1 MGPGF
6 IGPGL
11 MQPEDRARTLRV
23 AGYLAGAYPLAG
35 AYHLAALEEM
45 APTLVHRAGS
55 MVEEETGFSGPGEP
69 TVTVI
74 DRLTWVERNLAFF
87 TELLRPVEE
96 KLEDHAEETGL
107 GHRLAGLLMA
117 METGAVLGLLSRR
130 VLGQYEL
137 LLPSDGRADQICLP
151 APNILEMERKFQLRP
166 ADFRFWVALHEV
178 THRLQ
183 FVGVPWL
190 REYFL
195 GLAGSLVSLSTPE
208 DPSRL
213 EILLSRAGEAIRE
226 GRPPVGEAGVLGLMA
241 TPAELEHL
249 DRVQALMSLVEGH
262 GHVVMDRIG
271 QRQLVTWKRMS
282 DLFTRRRHHP
292 RVAALLRLSGLE
304 MKLRQYDEGREFI
317 LAVEERAGW
326 AAVNRAWESPET
338 LPTRAEIK
346 APETWLARVA

>member
-1 MGPGF
+1 
-6 IGPGL
+6 

-23 AGYLAGAYPLAG
+23 AGYLAGTYPLAG
-35 AYHLAALEEM
+35 SYHLADLEAM
-45 APTLVHRAGS
+45 APTMVHRAGA
-55 MVEEETGFSGPGEP
+55 MVEEETGFCAPGEP
-69 TVTVI
+69 RVVII

-87 TELLRPVEE
+87 SELLRPVEE
-96 KLEDHAEETGL
+96 KLEDHAEETGS
-107 GHRLAGLLMA
+107 GHRVAGLLMA
-117 METGAVLGLLSRR
+117 IETGAVLGLLSRR

-137 LLPSDGRADQICLP
+137 LLPSDGRGDQICLP

-166 ADFRFWVALHEV
+166 GDFRFWVALHEV

-190 REYFL
+190 RDYFL
-195 GLAGSLVSLSTPE
+195 GLASTLVSQSTPE

-213 EILLSRAGEAIRE
+213 EILVSRAGKAIME
-226 GRPPVGEAGVLGLMA
+226 GIPPLGEAGVLGLMA

-262 GHVVMDRIG
+262 GHVVMDRIA
-271 QRQLVTWKRMS
+271 QRHLVTWKRMS
-282 DLFTRRRHHP
+282 DLFTRRRHDP

-317 LAVEERAGW
+317 LAVEKRAGW
-326 AAVNRAWESPET
+326 SAVNRAWESPET

>member
-1 MGPGF
+1 
-6 IGPGL
+6 
-11 MQPEDRARTLRV
+11 MQAEHHARTLRV
-23 AGYLAGAYPLAG
+23 AGYLAGSYPLADS
-35 AYHLAALEEM
+35 YHLAGLESM
-45 APTLVHRAGS
+45 APTLVSRAGA

-69 TVTVI
+69 GVLVI

-87 TELLRPVEE
+87 AELLRPVEE
-96 KLEDHAEETGL
+96 RLEEYAEETGS
-107 GHRLAGLLMA
+107 GHRLAGILMA

-130 VLGQYEL
+130 ILGQYEL
-137 LLPSDGRADQICLP
+137 LLPSDDRADQICLP

-166 ADFRFWVALHEV
+166 GDFRFWVALHEV

-195 GLAGSLVSLSTPE
+195 GLARTLVSQSTPE

-213 EILLSRAGEAIRE
+213 EILMSRAGQAIKE

-241 TPAELEHL
+241 TPGELEHL

-271 QRQLVTWKRMS
+271 QRHLATWKRMS
-282 DLFTRRRHHP
+282 DLFTRRRHNP
-292 RVAALLRLSGLE
+292 RVKALLRLTGLE

-317 LAVEERAGW
+317 LAVEQRAGW
-326 AAVNRAWESPET
+326 SAVDRAWESPET

-346 APETWLARVA
+346 APEAWLARVA

>member
-1 MGPGF
+1 MGPAPM
-6 IGPGL
+6 GPGL
-11 MQPEDRARTLRV
+11 MQTEEQARTLQV
-23 AGYLAGAYPLAG
+23 AGYLAGTYPLAG
-35 AYHLAALEEM
+35 SYHLAALEEV
-45 APTLVHRAGS
+45 APALVHRAGA
-55 MVEEETGFSGPGEP
+55 MVEEETGFSGPGQP
-69 TVTVI
+69 RVMVI

-96 KLEDHAEETGL
+96 KLQDHAEEAGS
-107 GHRLAGLLMA
+107 GHRVAEFLMA
-117 METGAVLGLLSRR
+117 LESGAVLGLLSRR

-166 ADFRFWVALHEV
+166 DDFRFWVALHEV

-195 GLAGSLVSLSTPE
+195 GLAGTLVSLSAPE

-213 EILLSRAGEAIRE
+213 EILLSRAAKAIRD

-241 TPAELEHL
+241 TPSELEHL

-271 QRQLVTWKRMS
+271 QRELATWKRMS

-304 MKLRQYDEGREFI
+304 MKLRQYEEGREFI
-317 LAVEERAGW
+317 LAVVERAGW
-326 AAVNRAWESPET
+326 AAVDRAWESPET

>member
-1 MGPGF
+1 MGPAPT
-6 IGPGL
+6 GPGL
-11 MQPEDRARTLRV
+11 MQPEDHARTLRV
-23 AGYLAGAYPLAG
+23 AGYLAGSYPLAG
-35 AYHLAALEEM
+35 SYHLAALEAM
-45 APTLVHRAGS
+45 APTLVHRAGA

-69 TVTVI
+69 SVIII
-74 DRLTWVERNLAFF
+74 DRLAWVERNLAFF

-96 KLEDHAEETGL
+96 KLEDHAEDPSGQ
-107 GHRLAGLLMA
+107 RLAGMLMA

-166 ADFRFWVALHEV
+166 DDFRLWVALHEV

-195 GLAGSLVSLSTPE
+195 GLAGELVSLSTPE
-208 DPSRL
+208 DRSRL
-213 EILLSRAGEAIRE
+213 EIIMSRAGKAIME
-226 GRPPVGEAGVLGLMA
+226 GSPPVGEAGVLGLMA

-304 MKLRQYDEGREFI
+304 MKLRQYDEGRRFI

-326 AAVNRAWESPET
+326 SAVNRAWESPET

>member
-1 MGPGF
+1 
-6 IGPGL
+6 
-11 MQPEDRARTLRV
+11 MQPEHHALTLRV
-23 AGYLAGAYPLAG
+23 AGYLAGAYPLADS
-35 AYHLAALEEM
+35 YHLANLEAM
-45 APTLVHRAGS
+45 APTLVRRAGA
-55 MVEEETGFSGPGEP
+55 MVEEETGFFGPGDP
-69 TVTVI
+69 VVTVI

-87 TELLRPVEE
+87 AELLRPVEE
-96 KLEDHAEETGL
+96 KLEEHAGETRS

-117 METGAVLGLLSRR
+117 TETGAVLGLLSRR

-137 LLPSDGRADQICLP
+137 LLPSDDRADQICLP

-166 ADFRFWVALHEV
+166 GDFRFWVALHEV

-190 REYFL
+190 RDYFL
-195 GLAGSLVSLSTPE
+195 GLARTLVSLSAPE

-213 EILLSRAGEAIRE
+213 EILMSRAGKAIRE
-226 GRPPVGEAGVLGLMA
+226 GSPPVGEAGVLGLMA

-249 DRVQALMSLVEGH
+249 DQVQALMSLVEGH

-271 QRQLVTWKRMS
+271 QRHLVTWQRMS
-282 DLFTRRRHHP
+282 DLFTRRRQDP
-292 RVAALLRLSGLE
+292 RVKALLRLSGLE

-317 LAVEERAGW
+317 LAVEKRAGW
-326 AAVNRAWESPET
+326 SAVDRAWESPET

>member
-1 MGPGF
+1 
-6 IGPGL
+6 
-11 MQPEDRARTLRV
+11 MQAEHHARTLRV
-23 AGYLAGAYPLAG
+23 AGYLAGSYPLADS
-35 AYHLAALEEM
+35 YHLAGLESM
-45 APTLVHRAGS
+45 APTLVSRAGA

-69 TVTVI
+69 GVLVI

-87 TELLRPVEE
+87 AELLRPVEE
-96 KLEDHAEETGL
+96 RLEEHAEETGS

-137 LLPSDGRADQICLP
+137 LLPSDDRADQICLP

-166 ADFRFWVALHEV
+166 GDFRFWVALHEV

-195 GLAGSLVSLSTPE
+195 DLARTLVSQSTPE

-213 EILLSRAGEAIRE
+213 EILMSRAGQAIKE

-241 TPAELEHL
+241 TPGELEHL

-271 QRQLVTWKRMS
+271 QRHLATWKRMS
-282 DLFTRRRHHP
+282 DLFTRRRHNP
-292 RVAALLRLSGLE
+292 RVKALLRLTGLE

-317 LAVEERAGW
+317 LAVEQRAGW
-326 AAVNRAWESPET
+326 SAVDRAWESPET

-346 APETWLARVA
+346 APEAWLARVA